1 MRFLRFIG
9 CFLLNLLFTFWCSVP
24 AWVLLVLHY
33 VIGIRIMW
41 FWIALGAWIGGVL
54 LYMLIIGVI
63 SHFGTGEER
72 ENENVNPYSY
82 RIGKK

>member
-1 MRFLRFIG
+1 MNITVYLG
-9 CFLLNLLFTFWCSVP
+9 SNPGNDP
-24 AWVLLVLHY
+24 ALETAV
-33 VIGIRIMW
+33 R
-41 FWIALGAWIGGVL
+41 ALGAWIGGVL
-54 LYMLIIGVI
+54 LYMLIIGVN